1 MREMACQEL
10 VEVVTDYLDGALA
23 ADDRLRFEAHL
34 ADCEA
39 CGEYVAQIRSTIDL
53 VGHVDA
59 ETLSPELQQGLLDA
73 FRRWHTA

>member
-34 ADCEA
+34 AGCEA

-73 FRRWHTA
+73 FRRWRTA

>member
-10 VEVVTDYLDGALA
+10 VEVVTDYLEGALPGE
-23 ADDRLRFEAHL
+23 DRLRFEAHL

-39 CGEYVAQIRSTIDL
+39 CGEYVAQIRSTIEL

-59 ETLSPELQQGLLDA
+59 ETLSPELQQGLLES
-73 FRRWHTA
+73 FRRWRSA